1 MQKWSVRHGVLS
13 SLGPAALVLIK
24 PPCPT
29 LHCCITSQNTNVRL
43 ARSCVM
49 KNINNRLWYACV
61 EHKLSRWIGY
71 NTRSEIREGSVTMIF
86 WPVGHIGVTWSKWS
100 IQIWPWQSVKL
111 PNFHGQNDQ
120 SKSDHDYFYNSRL
133 FCYWN
138 LLKYLLIVTILPW
151 PFLDKNGYSHDHL
164 ENLRVPCS
172 WSNPPPHIIP
182 HWAIAI

>member
-1 MQKWSVRHGVLS
+1 MSGHIPSYILNPDSLWYMANSKLYNEFMQKWSVRHGVLS

-49 KNINNRLWYACV
+49 KNINNRLCNRLWYACV

-100 IQIWPWQSVKL
+100 IQIWPWPSAKL
-111 PNFHGQNDQ
+111 QNFHGQNDQ
-120 SKSDHDYFYNSRL
+120 SKSDHADSMFKCSEQWYNRL
-133 FCYWN
+133 Q
-138 LLKYLLIVTILPW
+138 T
-151 PFLDKNGYSHDHL
+151 
-164 ENLRVPCS
+164 
-172 WSNPPPHIIP
+172 
-182 HWAIAI
+182 